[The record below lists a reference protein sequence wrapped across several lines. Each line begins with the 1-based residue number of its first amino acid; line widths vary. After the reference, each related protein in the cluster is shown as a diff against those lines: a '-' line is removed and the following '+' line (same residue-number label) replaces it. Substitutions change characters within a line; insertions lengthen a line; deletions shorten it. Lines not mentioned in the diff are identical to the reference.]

1 MPIDRAPESM
11 PVLSRGKHRS
21 PRKGACFMEM
31 ASVLANEPWSDRP
44 SCTHPLL
51 ADLARLVN
59 DNTSD
64 QNRGELAVL
73 IPSVVGLRGGG
84 LRWKVELTAAIALH
98 AIPDVPEHSQRALAV
113 ALIRCNELAASV
125 GPGVAAVDRAVNQ
138 AVDRVPGA
146 VAWARQFVAGSRI
159 ITEDQFA
166 KRTAPTVMR
175 CAVRGLTA
183 SATTEVD
190 CDARLRD
197 LLQVGIVTAERLEAQ
212 AAAPVSSLSRA
223 RSVSAAGA
231 RR

>member
-1 MPIDRAPESM
+1 MATDRAPEGL
-11 PVLSRGKHRS
+11 PVLSRGKHHS
-21 PRKGACFMEM
+21 ARKGACFMEM

-64 QNRGELAVL
+64 RSRGELAVL

-84 LRWKVELTAAIALH
+84 LVWVVEVTAAIATH
-98 AIPDVPEHSQRALAV
+98 AIADVPESSQRALAV

-125 GPGVAAVDRAVNQ
+125 DPHVVIGTDAIDQ
-138 AVDRVPGA
+138 AVDCVPGA
-146 VAWARQFVAGSRI
+146 VAWARQLAAGST
-159 ITEDQFA
+159 ITEKQFA

-175 CAVRGLTA
+175 CAVRGLLA

-190 CDARLRD
+190 ADARLRD
-197 LLQVGIVTAERLEAQ
+197 LLRVGIATAERLESQ
-212 AAAPVSSLSRA
+212 AAGPVSL
-223 RSVSAAGA
+223 SVSRDRPVSVARAGP
-231 RR
+231 